1 MIVDF
6 DDCNITTGVMVV
18 GYYLGQDVRTFTAA
32 DGKVTQRKY
41 VNIACA
47 GNAYRVEVSSYDEF
61 SAMAQFTEVCLAVRP
76 FASRTGNLYLV
87 DGRLVCACSSR

>member
-6 DDCNITTGVMVV
+6 DDCNVCSGVMVV
-18 GYYLGQDVRTFTAA
+18 GYYLGQDARTFTAA

-47 GNAYRVEVSSYDEF
+47 GNAYRVEVPSYDEF
-61 SAMAQFTEVCLAVRP
+61 SGMSQFTEVCLAVRP
-76 FASRTGNLYLV
+76 FASRSGNLYLV
-87 DGRLVCACSSR
+87 DGHLVCADPGR